1 METGKIIGEVAL
13 KELRGE
19 ILQSLRMMAD
29 LGDERIHGQ
38 DSPCLMNEKKKLVD
52 GSTVVE
58 EGG

>member
-29 LGDERIHGQ
+29 LGDERNSWPGLTMF
-38 DSPCLMNEKKKLVD
+38 DE
-52 GSTVVE
+52 
-58 EGG
+58 